1 MRNSISFDVYDYIM
15 SYCILQNRVYMRN
28 LAKISL
34 PMVRLVDM
42 FVGSK
47 NGQNYVFLY
56 ILIIV
61 PWSIYYVFYVL

>member
-1 MRNSISFDVYDYIM
+1 MYMRNSISYDVYDYIT
-15 SYCILQNRVYMRN
+15 SYRVLQNRVYMRN

-47 NGQNYVFLY
+47 NGQNYDCMF
-56 ILIIV
+56 IL
-61 PWSIYYVFYVL
+61 PSIYTYSPCILY